1 MIPSKFTQEDDE
13 QYKNDS
19 STTNNKKISRSSI
32 STIFPVTQGNHVLN
46 ESNDFLNLEK
56 ITHSKKENI
65 ENKKYVPAFNVNSQN
80 VETDNNNDLRY
91 NINVKDI
98 TNKPEKWVPPLK
110 LSLMSWAF
118 NLYQWWYSWFFTYMS
133 LYIGSFNLWA
143 GSVTNDSKTASNFA
157 LIYGL
162 AQLTSLVLAP
172 IPGIF
177 MDLSIKKA
185 DEETDPFEKKLKRF
199 QSCFWPISVTTLL
212 ATACLICQ
220 FFKTE
225 IAIYI
230 SIAFMTLF
238 RLFLMAVET
247 TYIGIRFF
255 LIFLKNK
262 LN

>member
-13 QYKNDS
+13 YIIHS

-32 STIFPVTQGNHVLN
+32 STIFPLTQGNDVLN
-46 ESNDFLNLEK
+46 KSNDFLNLEK
-56 ITHSKKENI
+56 TTHSEKENI
-65 ENKKYVPAFNVNSQN
+65 ENKKYVPAFNINSQN

-91 NINVKDI
+91 NINDKNI
-98 TNKPEKWVPPLK
+98 TNKPEKYVPPLK
-110 LSLMSWAF
+110 LSLMSWSF
-118 NLYQWWYSWFFTYMS
+118 NLYQWWYSWFFTYMV
-133 LYIGSFNLWA
+133 LYIGSLNLWA
-143 GSVTNDSKTASNFA
+143 EIVTNDLQTASKFA
-157 LIYGL
+157 QIYGL

-185 DEETDPFEKKLKRF
+185 NEETDPFERKLKRF
-199 QSCFWPISVTTLL
+199 QSCFWPISVTSLL

-238 RLFLMAVET
+238 RLFVMAVGT
-247 TYIGIRFF
+247 AYIRIRFF
-255 LIFLKNK
+255 
-262 LN
+262 

>member
-1 MIPSKFTQEDDE
+1 MIPSKFTKEDDE
-13 QYKNDS
+13 QHIIDS

-32 STIFPVTQGNHVLN
+32 STILPVTQGKYVLN

-56 ITHSKKENI
+56 ATNKEEKNI
-65 ENKKYVPAFNVNSQN
+65 ENQEYVPVFNINGQN
-80 VETDNNNDLRY
+80 VETDINNNDLRY
-91 NINVKDI
+91 NINDKDI

-110 LSLMSWAF
+110 LSLMTWAF
-118 NLYQWWYSWFFTYMS
+118 NLYQWWYSWFFTYMV
-133 LYIGSFNLWA
+133 LYIGSLNLWA
-143 GSVTNDSKTASNFA
+143 ESVTNDLQTTNYFA
-157 LIYGL
+157 KIYGL

-177 MDLSIKKA
+177 MDFNTNKA
-185 DEETDPFEKKLKRF
+185 DKETDPFKKKLKRI

-212 ATACLICQ
+212 ATACLICR

-238 RLFLMAVET
+238 RLFLMAVGT
-247 TYIGIRFF
+247 AYLRIRFF
-255 LIFLKNK
+255 QYF
-262 LN
+262 

>member
-1 MIPSKFTQEDDE
+1 MIPSQFE
-13 QYKNDS
+13 QYIIDS

-32 STIFPVTQGNHVLN
+32 STIFPVTQGDYVLN

-56 ITHSKKENI
+56 TTHSEEENI
-65 ENKKYVPAFNVNSQN
+65 ENKKYVPVFNINGEN
-80 VETDNNNDLRY
+80 VENHINNKDLRY
-91 NINVKDI
+91 NINDKDI
-98 TNKPEKWVPPLK
+98 TNKLKKWVLQYK
-110 LSLMSWAF
+110 LSLISWAF
-118 NLYQWWYSWFFTYMS
+118 FLYQWWYAWFFTYMS

-143 GSVTNDSKTASNFA
+143 GSVTSDSKTASNFA
-157 LIYGL
+157 QIYGL

-185 DEETDPFEKKLKRF
+185 DEETDPFERKLKRF

-212 ATACLICQ
+212 ATACIICQ

-230 SIAFMTLF
+230 SIAFITLF
-238 RLFLMAVET
+238 RLFLTAVET
-247 TYIGIRFF
+247 TYIGIRLFSF
-255 LIFLKNK
+255 FLKNK